1 MICVGLQ
8 VHVVYNSFTFP
19 VRSNGK
25 MMDSLRK
32 TEENNMKK
40 AISLLL
46 CLLLLAGCAA
56 PVAETT
62 QAPTESVP
70 EFTGQAP
77 VETESTLRFGG
88 DFGLYLN
95 GDEVTIHLPEQF
107 SGQVIDG
114 SCMGAFS
121 DDQLSFLTYTLSD
134 ANVEDL
140 RLAIELDANE
150 AIQSGYYKSHGEGEQ
165 IEGFTTMYLRYT
177 DSAYNFYAW
186 KELDSSI
193 LFLCAELEDM
203 ELDLAD
209 LIASVVIGAE

>member
-1 MICVGLQ
+1 MV
-8 VHVVYNSFTFP
+8 VVYNSFTF
-19 VRSNGK
+19 RRLSDGK
-25 MMDSLRK
+25 MMGSLRK
-32 TEENNMKK
+32 TEEKNMKK
-40 AISLLL
+40 AIVLLL

-56 PVAETT
+56 PVIETT
-62 QAPTESVP
+62 QAPAESVP

-95 GDEVTIHLPEQF
+95 GDAVTIHLPEQF
-107 SGQVIDG
+107 AGQVIDG

-140 RLAIELDANE
+140 RLAIDQDASE

-165 IEGFTTMYLRYT
+165 IEGFNTMYLIYT

-186 KELDSSI
+186 KELDSSV

-203 ELDLAD
+203 ELDIAE
-209 LIASVVIGAE
+209 LIATVEIDAK

>member
-1 MICVGLQ
+1 
-8 VHVVYNSFTFP
+8 
-19 VRSNGK
+19 

-40 AISLLL
+40 AIALVL

-62 QAPTESVP
+62 QAPAESVP
-70 EFTGQAP
+70 EFTGQVP

-95 GDEVTIHLPEQF
+95 GDAVTIHLPEQF

-165 IEGFTTMYLRYT
+165 IDGFSTMYLIYT

-186 KELDSSI
+186 KELENSV

-203 ELDLAD
+203 ELTLAD
-209 LIASVVIGAE
+209 LIASVEIDGE

>member
-1 MICVGLQ
+1 MIYEELQ
-8 VHVVYNSFTFP
+8 VRVVYNSFTFS
-19 VRSNGK
+19 VLSDGK

-40 AISLLL
+40 AIALML

-165 IEGFTTMYLRYT
+165 IEGFTTMYLIYT

-186 KELDSSI
+186 KELENST

-203 ELDLAD
+203 ELNLAD
-209 LIASVVIGAE
+209 LIASVELNG

>member
-1 MICVGLQ
+1 MIYEELQ
-8 VHVVYNSFTFP
+8 VRVVYNSFTFP

-40 AISLLL
+40 AIALML

-95 GDEVTIHLPEQF
+95 EDAVTIHLPEQF
-107 SGQVIDG
+107 AGQVIDG

-186 KELDSSI
+186 KELESSV

-203 ELDLAD
+203 ELNLAD
-209 LIASVVIGAE
+209 LIASVEIGAE

>member
-1 MICVGLQ
+1 MV
-8 VHVVYNSFTFP
+8 VVYNSFTF
-19 VRSNGK
+19 RRLSDGK
-25 MMDSLRK
+25 MKDSLRK
-32 TEENNMKK
+32 TEENNMKR
-40 AISLLL
+40 AIVLLL

-56 PVAETT
+56 PVIETT
-62 QAPTESVP
+62 RAPTETMP

-95 GDEVTIHLPEQF
+95 EDAVTIHLPEQF
-107 SGQVIDG
+107 VGQVIDG
-114 SCMGAFS
+114 SCMCAFS

-140 RLAIELDANE
+140 RLAIELDASE

-165 IEGFTTMYLRYT
+165 IEGFNTMYLRYT
-177 DSAYNFYAW
+177 DSACNLYAW
-186 KELDSSI
+186 KELDSSV

-203 ELDLAD
+203 ELDISE
-209 LIASVVIGAE
+209 LIATVEIDAK

>member
-1 MICVGLQ
+1 
-8 VHVVYNSFTFP
+8 
-19 VRSNGK
+19 
-25 MMDSLRK
+25 
-32 TEENNMKK
+32 MKK

-140 RLAIELDANE
+140 RLAIEQDAYAARE
-150 AIQSGYYKSHGEGEQ
+150 SGYYKSHGEGEQ
-165 IEGFTTMYLRYT
+165 IDGFTTMYLRYT

-186 KELDSSI
+186 KALDNSV

-203 ELDLAD
+203 ELELAD
-209 LIASVVIGAE
+209 LIASVEICEE

>member
-1 MICVGLQ
+1 
-8 VHVVYNSFTFP
+8 
-19 VRSNGK
+19 
-25 MMDSLRK
+25 
-32 TEENNMKK
+32 MKK
-40 AISLLL
+40 AIVLVLW
-46 CLLLLAGCAA
+46 LLLLAGCAA
-56 PVAETT
+56 PVIETT
-62 QAPTESVP
+62 RAPTETMP

-95 GDEVTIHLPEQF
+95 EDAVTIHLPEQF
-107 SGQVIDG
+107 AGQVIDG

-150 AIQSGYYKSHGEGEQ
+150 AIQSGYYKSHGEGGQ
-165 IEGFTTMYLRYT
+165 IEGFHTMYLIYT
-177 DSAYNFYAW
+177 DSACNFYAW
-186 KELDSSI
+186 KELDSSV

-203 ELDLAD
+203 ELDIAE
-209 LIASVVIGAE
+209 LIATVEIDAK

>member
-1 MICVGLQ
+1 
-8 VHVVYNSFTFP
+8 
-19 VRSNGK
+19 
-25 MMDSLRK
+25 
-32 TEENNMKK
+32 MKK
-40 AISLLL
+40 AISLVL

-62 QAPTESVP
+62 QAPRESVP
-70 EFTGQAP
+70 ESTGQAP

-107 SGQVIDG
+107 AGQVIDG

-140 RLAIELDANE
+140 RLAIEQDAYAARE
-150 AIQSGYYKSHGEGEQ
+150 SGYYKSHGEGEQ

-186 KELDSSI
+186 KELEGCT
-193 LFLCAELEDM
+193 LFLSAELEDLEM
-203 ELDLAD
+203 TVEE
-209 LIASVVIGAE
+209 LIATVEIGAE

>member
-1 MICVGLQ
+1 MIYEELQ
-8 VHVVYNSFTFP
+8 VCVVYNSFTFP

-62 QAPTESVP
+62 QAPTEPVP

-95 GDEVTIHLPEQF
+95 GDEVTIHLPAQF
-107 SGQVIDG
+107 SGQVIDA

-140 RLAIELDANE
+140 RLAIESDANE

-186 KELDSSI
+186 KELESSV

-203 ELDLAD
+203 ELNLAD
-209 LIASVVIGAE
+209 LIASVELNG

>member
-1 MICVGLQ
+1 ML
-8 VHVVYNSFTFP
+8 
-19 VRSNGK
+19 SNGK

-40 AISLLL
+40 AIALLL

-77 VETESTLRFGG
+77 VETASTLRFGG

-140 RLAIELDANE
+140 RLAIEQDAYAARE
-150 AIQSGYYKSHGEGEQ
+150 SGYYKSHGEGEQ
-165 IEGFTTMYLRYT
+165 IDGFTTMYLRYT

-186 KELDSSI
+186 KELDSSV

-203 ELDLAD
+203 ELELAD
-209 LIASVVIGAE
+209 LIASVEICEE